1 MIPIIAAVAG
11 VLVAADA
18 AIKTIK
24 TYGDRN
30 PKK

>member
-1 MIPIIAAVAG
+1 MIPVIIA
-11 VLVAADA
+11 VAAAVGA
-18 AIKTIK
+18 AATAIETIK